1 MIFNFSNNYQ
11 FTTRLKLCDETLEIV
26 NKTKLLGVIM
36 TDDLKWDE
44 NVIYL
49 VKKAWQKM
57 EILRKA
63 ASFGASKDEKREI
76 YILYVRSTLEQSCVI
91 WGSRLTTENKID
103 LERVQK
109 AAVRIILNKSYE
121 SYNEALIKAN
131 LETLDKRREKLYLNF
146 AKKSTQNDKTDKFFP
161 IKKNKHKM
169 TKRKNEKFIVNYART
184 ERLKT
189 SSIPHMQRLLNRNH
203 QEYQIKFHY

>member
-121 SYNEALIKAN
+121 RYNEALIKAN
-131 LETLDKRREKLYLNF
+131 LEN
-146 AKKSTQNDKTDKFFP
+146 
-161 IKKNKHKM
+161 
-169 TKRKNEKFIVNYART
+169 
-184 ERLKT
+184 
-189 SSIPHMQRLLNRNH
+189 
-203 QEYQIKFHY
+203 